1 MILPFQTLCHLST
14 LSPLAALN
22 NKQIKDLIRPISR
35 ELGYGFL
42 WPRFILFVQRCLNK
56 ITREG
61 VLSAVY
67 GLLIMS
73 MVALSPSTTSAVPYD
88 YHGYPADVIEGVP
101 MYTVGTIF
109 GTGAYPGPPATACQA
124 AMELP
129 SQLGYVYTGVTDLG
143 GIDVFDPNQ
152 PYYHNYSC
160 NILDP
165 FGLPNIFSMSRA
177 YPRCPSS
184 PYFYH
189 VVVQNYWELIPP
201 LSVNACIRFLPPSIT
216 IDLTKKDSD
225 FCQGNPIMPGTG
237 NKLQVETDYV
247 GSGAF
252 PIVYTRT
259 YNSLATLGSGWRDS
273 YARSIKVVK
282 SPLITTPTAIRGD
295 GKAWTFRMVAG
306 YWASDGDVNA
316 RLSSA
321 YDYIRGGWGWTLITP
336 DHDEIETYD
345 PSGKL
350 ITIQDRSG
358 LTQSLTYSD
367 ASSPLSIAPV
377 AGLLIR
383 VTDTFGRQL
392 NFAYDG
398 ASRIKTMTD
407 PVGGL
412 YQYGYDAAGN
422 LASVTYPDTR
432 VRIYVYNE
440 SAFTANT
447 SLPNALTGIVDEN
460 TQRYA
465 NFGYSANG
473 LAILSEHAGGAER
486 VGVSYG
492 TPPIVRT
499 SVFLNPSGN

>member
-1 MILPFQTLCHLST
+1 MRTRT
-14 LSPLAALN
+14 WRPLFAGDAPNSRKAPGSACSAAIPPMN
-22 NKQIKDLIRPISR
+22 A
-35 ELGYGFL
+35 
-42 WPRFILFVQRCLNK
+42 LF
-56 ITREG
+56 
-61 VLSAVY
+61 Y
-67 GLLIMS
+67 
-73 MVALSPSTTSAVPYD
+73 Y
-88 YHGYPADVIEGVP
+88 
-101 MYTVGTIF
+101 
-109 GTGAYPGPPATACQA
+109 
-124 AMELP
+124 
-129 SQLGYVYTGVTDLG
+129 YTGLTDLG
-143 GIDVFDPNQ
+143 GVDVFTPNG
-152 PYYHNYSC
+152 PYYHYYQCDAIFEGRVPPQNTNFFMNRSYVQCPANYLSV
-160 NILDP
+160 L
-165 FGLPNIFSMSRA
+165 
-177 YPRCPSS
+177 
-184 PYFYH
+184 
-189 VVVQNYWELIPP
+189 QNYWQEIPP
-201 LSVNACIRFLPPSIT
+201 LTVTSCIRFLPPQIT

-247 GSGAF
+247 GSGSF

-367 ASSPLSIAPV
+367 ASTPISIAPV

-383 VTDTFGRQL
+383 VADTFGRQL
-392 NFAYDG
+392 NFAYDS

-412 YQYGYDAAGN
+412 YQYGYDPAGN
-422 LASVTYPDTR
+422 LASVTYSDTR
-432 VRIYVYNE
+432 VRTYVYNE
-440 SAFTANT
+440 SIYTA
-447 SLPNALTGIVDEN
+447 SC
-460 TQRYA
+460 
-465 NFGYSANG
+465 
-473 LAILSEHAGGAER
+473 
-486 VGVSYG
+486 
-492 TPPIVRT
+492 
-499 SVFLNPSGN
+499 